1 MPEILTTPQTADFL
15 KLAVST
21 VEKLRCHGGGPK
33 FIKLGSRRVA
43 YLKSDLEEWLASR
56 PRCGST
62 SELPTD
68 ASHAQRTDNQRLRRR
83 RAPRKRAISTNTVG
97 ATSS

>member
-1 MPEILTTPQTADFL
+1 MPEILTTPQAADFL

-43 YLKSDLEEWLASR
+43 YLKADLEEWIGSL
-56 PRCGST
+56 PRCRST
-62 SELPTD
+62 SDILPD
-68 ASHAQRTDNQRLRRR
+68 LPRRR
-83 RAPRKRAISTNTVG
+83 IKR
-97 ATSS
+97 SSKKPGTK

>member
-1 MPEILTTPQTADFL
+1 MSEILTTRQASDYL

-43 YLKSDLEEWLASR
+43 YLKPDLEEWISSR
-56 PRCGST
+56 PRCAST
-62 SELPTD
+62 SDPGNGRALACVPVRQPD
-68 ASHAQRTDNQRLRRR
+68 AA
-83 RAPRKRAISTNTVG
+83 
-97 ATSS
+97 

>member
-15 KLAVST
+15 KLGVST

-43 YLKSDLEEWLASR
+43 YLKSDLEEWIAAR
-56 PRCGST
+56 PRSGST
-62 SELPTD
+62 SELPAG
-68 ASHAQRTDNQRLRRR
+68 ASRARGTRL
-83 RAPRKRAISTNTVG
+83 
-97 ATSS
+97 

>member
-1 MPEILTTPQTADFL
+1 MPEVLTTPQAADFL

-43 YLKSDLEEWLASR
+43 YLKTDLDEWIASR

-62 SELPTD
+62 SELPAD
-68 ASHAQRTDNQRLRRR
+68 LPCRLHRRTHRERQEGS
-83 RAPRKRAISTNTVG
+83 PK
-97 ATSS
+97 